1 MRPKQQTPLRLRFR
15 LKIRQQLM
23 IMFSVLLFIILAASF
38 LVVYSL
44 FEEAENRLWA
54 GRQRDAAQ
62 SAASQVRALVDQ
74 IQGALQAVADL
85 SPLAFTF
92 DTLQPILQVN
102 PTLLE
107 LAVISPNGR
116 IIARAFRT
124 VDAFFANTNDVS
136 STEWFEEARET
147 PIGFFYLGELSF
159 LSNGKP
165 YLTLATPTANGSV
178 VAALLNMESIS
189 EIMGRVRFGETGTA
203 YIAEAEGPVIAH
215 SDPNL
220 LAQSYN
226 LVGRPELP
234 LVEDQEL
241 VGRLGDA
248 FNRGD
253 EIVHTSDYT
262 NFQGKLV
269 LGTTKVLRGTDVI
282 IFVESAQEEIHAA
295 QHRAFR
301 ILAFLMGGIAIV
313 TIFIVR
319 QTIKRG
325 IETPIERLRMGAREV
340 AEGNLTHQ
348 VPISYRDE
356 IGEVTEAFNA
366 MTRQLRE
373 RTLQKARQDIRL
385 RALYEVVA
393 SSADVDVQL
402 SEALRIGTELL
413 GLEVGIISRI
423 EGDTYT
429 VLYAHTPDGSLKR
442 GQKFAFSQTYCDL
455 TYQANGLVSIE
466 NMGTS
471 DYKGHPCYTAFG
483 LESYLGVPLTVSG
496 KRFGTLNFSSSKP
509 RAEQFA
515 AFDKDFFLLMGQWVG
530 SLLERRQSESALVRR
545 DAILSAVSFTAQKLL
560 ASLEWENS
568 IEEILAQ
575 LGAATAAS
583 RVYIFQNQP
592 TLRDGQWFTD
602 QRYEWVAEGIKPEID
617 NPDLQNLNLSEAF
630 PRWVAELSEGRPI
643 SGVVRTFPDSERD
656 VLEAQD
662 IISIV
667 VLPIIVNGQWWGFI
681 GFDECLGERI
691 WDALELDLLRAVAS
705 DLGAAIARQQS
716 ELALLRRDA
725 LLVSVSLSQQQ
736 LLSNTRWED
745 VLPQILARLG
755 GSLSASRAY
764 IFQKLPYTPEG
775 KTLVDMRYEWVAE
788 NIPAFIDAPDMRE
801 LPISDIFP
809 DWLADFKAGRTV
821 SCSAK
826 TLTGSARDMLDSQGI
841 ISLAAV
847 PIFVDGQ
854 WWGLLGFD
862 ECLGERV
869 WDELELELLGT
880 MAANLGAAIARQKQE
895 VIVRESRER
904 LLQIAN
910 GLKGAIYEFFVDGD
924 QWRIGYISQG
934 IYAVS
939 GVTAEEVMADLGTL
953 IQHFHPQDIQPFVDS
968 VNAVLIDRS
977 NWQFEGRL
985 YHKETGELRWW
996 RGESV
1001 PTFTEDGRVIFKGI
1015 FLDVTERRQA
1025 QEQVQSQNEAL
1036 VKANRELAVARR
1048 QAEVAS
1054 KLKSQFLATMSHEL
1068 RTPLNAVIGYA
1079 QLQLA
1084 GMVGELTPDQ
1094 FAYQERILVNAQHL
1108 LHLINEVL
1116 DLSKIEAGRLELSE
1130 KPFNVRACLGEV
1142 MTQNKVLADNKGL
1155 VFTLEVDERLPE
1167 TLVGDYGRIK
1177 QIVINLVSN
1186 AIKFT
1191 DQGSVTVAA
1200 TLQDE
1205 STWRINVTDSGSG
1218 IPPHLQEVIFDEF
1231 HQAENGL
1238 DRGGTGLGLAIVRK
1252 LVLMMRGNIRLSS
1265 EVGRGSTFTVTLPLV
1280 TEVNKAEALSS
1291 SLEG

>member
-1 MRPKQQTPLRLRFR
+1 MRSKQRTPLRLRLR

-38 LVVYSL
+38 LVTYFL
-44 FEEAENRLWA
+44 FEESENSLWA

-62 SAASQVRALVDQ
+62 SAASQVRALLDQ
-74 IQGALQAVADL
+74 TQSALQAVADL

-102 PTLLE
+102 RWLLE
-107 LAVISPNGR
+107 LAVVSPNGR
-116 IIARAFRT
+116 VIARAFRT
-124 VDAFFANTNDVS
+124 TDDFFANTNDVS
-136 STEWFEEARET
+136 ATEWFQEAREA
-147 PIGFFYLGELSF
+147 PMGLFYLSELEF
-159 LSNGKP
+159 LPNGRP
-165 YLTLATPTANGSV
+165 YITLATPTANGSV
-178 VAALLNMESIS
+178 VAALLNMESLRDILA
-189 EIMGRVRFGETGTA
+189 RVRFGETGTA
-203 YIAEAEGPVIAH
+203 YIAEAEGLVIAH
-215 SDPNL
+215 SDPSL
-220 LAQSYN
+220 LAQGVD
-226 LVGRPELP
+226 LTGRPELP
-234 LVEDQEL
+234 IVEDQEL
-241 VGRLGDA
+241 VGRLGAA
-248 FNRGD
+248 FGS
-253 EIVHTSDYT
+253 SDDLVRVSNYT
-262 NFQGKLV
+262 NFHGVPV
-269 LGTTKVLRGTDVI
+269 LGTTKILRGTDIV
-282 IFVESAQEEIHAA
+282 IFVESAQEEIHAG
-295 QHRAFR
+295 QSRAFR
-301 ILAFLMGGIAIV
+301 TLVLLMGVIAAIAA
-313 TIFIVR
+313 FIVG
-319 QTIKRG
+319 QTIRRG
-325 IETPIERLRMGAREV
+325 VEKPIERLRTGAREV
-340 AEGNLTHQ
+340 AEGNLMHE

-356 IGEVTEAFNA
+356 IGEVTESFNA
-366 MTRQLRE
+366 MMRQLRE
-373 RTLQKARQDIRL
+373 RTMQKARQDIRL

-393 SSADVDVQL
+393 SSADVDAQL

-466 NMGTS
+466 NMGSS

-483 LESYLGVPLTVSG
+483 LESYIGVPLTVSG
-496 KRFGTLNFSSSKP
+496 KRFGTLNFSSGKP

-530 SLLERRQSESALVRR
+530 SLLERRQSELALVRR
-545 DAILSAVSFTAQKLL
+545 DAVLSAVSFTAQKLL
-560 ASLEWENS
+560 ASVEWENS

-575 LGAATAAS
+575 LGEATSAS
-583 RVYIFQNQP
+583 RVYIFQGQP
-592 TLRDGQWFTD
+592 MLRNGQWFVD

-617 NPDLQNLNLSEAF
+617 NPDLQNLNISELF
-630 PRWVAELSEGRPI
+630 PRWAAEFSEGRPI
-643 SGVVRTFPDSERD
+643 SGLVRTFPTSERN
-656 VLEAQD
+656 VLEVQD
-662 IISIV
+662 IVSIV
-667 VLPIIVNGQWWGFI
+667 VLPIMVDEQCWGFI
-681 GFDECLGERI
+681 GFDECLGERL
-691 WDALELDLLRAVAS
+691 WDDFEVDLLRAVAS
-705 DLGAAIARQQS
+705 DLGAAIARQQN
-716 ELALLRRDA
+716 ELMLLRRDA

-764 IFQKLPYTPEG
+764 VFQKLPHAPEG

-788 NIPAFIDAPDMRE
+788 GIDAFIDAPDMHE
-801 LPISDIFP
+801 LPISDLFP
-809 DWLADFKAGRTV
+809 DWLADFQAGRTV
-821 SCSAK
+821 SCLAREVQ
-826 TLTGSARDMLDSQGI
+826 GAARDVLNSQGI
-841 ISLAAV
+841 VSLAIV

-862 ECLGERV
+862 ECLGERF

-880 MAANLGAAIARQKQE
+880 MAANLGAAIARQSQE
-895 VIVRESRER
+895 AIVRESRER

-910 GLKGAIYEFFVDGD
+910 GLKGAIYEFFVEDG
-924 QWRIGYISQG
+924 QWRVGYISQG
-934 IYAVS
+934 IYTIS

-953 IQHFHPQDIQPFVDS
+953 IQHFHPQDVQPFIDS
-968 VNAVLIDRS
+968 VNAAINDSS

-985 YHKETGELRWW
+985 IHRETGELHWW

-1025 QEQVQSQNEAL
+1025 QEQVQTQNESL

-1094 FAYQERILVNAQHL
+1094 LAYQERILVNAQHL

-1116 DLSKIEAGRLELSE
+1116 DLSKIEAGRLEISE
-1130 KPFNVRACLGEV
+1130 RPFSVRACLGEV

-1155 VFTLEVDERLPE
+1155 AFTLEVDERLPE
-1167 TLVGDYGRIK
+1167 MLVGDYGRIK
-1177 QIVINLVSN
+1177 QIIINLVSN

-1191 DQGSVTVAA
+1191 DQGSVTVTA

-1205 STWRINVTDSGSG
+1205 ATWRISVTDSGSG

-1280 TEVNKAEALSS
+1280 TETNKVEALSS

>member
-1 MRPKQQTPLRLRFR
+1 MRLRKLSQAR
-15 LKIRQQLM
+15 LSVRTQLN
-23 IMFSVLLFIILAASF
+23 IIFISLISIALFIVGTLGILSGWETQWQLWQNRQIDALSNIGNQIREVINQGQRTLTF
-38 LVVYSL
+38 LKNIRDDEHFDDILNGTLQTSPSL
-44 FEEAENRLWA
+44 LEIALFDTNGQVIADSVRETTAFGDPNVI
-54 GRQRDAAQ
+54 AQ
-62 SAASQVRALVDQ
+62 S
-74 IQGALQAVADL
+74 
-85 SPLAFTF
+85 
-92 DTLQPILQVN
+92 
-102 PTLLE
+102 
-107 LAVISPNGR
+107 
-116 IIARAFRT
+116 
-124 VDAFFANTNDVS
+124 
-136 STEWFEEARET
+136 EWFEEALEA
-147 PIGFFYLGELSF
+147 PEGLFYLGELSF
-159 LSNGKP
+159 TAEGSP
-165 YLTLATPTANGSV
+165 YLILATTMPNGGVIATNLSMAFV
-178 VAALLNMESIS
+178 NDLLASN
-189 EIMGRVRFGETGTA
+189 RLGETGVA
-203 YIAEAEGPVIAH
+203 YLAEGEGELIAH
-215 SDPNL
+215 TDPSLVLARTSLLGRNEFPVTEDIEFIGELLGTSEKEGFVASNYINL
-220 LAQSYN
+220 
-226 LVGRPELP
+226 
-234 LVEDQEL
+234 
-241 VGRLGDA
+241 
-248 FNRGD
+248 
-253 EIVHTSDYT
+253 
-262 NFQGKLV
+262 QGVDV
-269 LGTTKVLRGTDVI
+269 LGTTKVIDGTDLVLFSEVSMAEINNLSRSRLGQIIAATIIVI
-282 IFVESAQEEIHAA
+282 IGTV
-295 QHRAFR
+295 
-301 ILAFLMGGIAIV
+301 ILVGQA
-313 TIFIVR
+313 VR
-319 QTIKRG
+319 RG
-325 IETPIERLRMGAREV
+325 VSRPLAKLVQGAREV
-340 AEGNLTHQ
+340 AAGNLMYQ

-356 IGEVTEAFNA
+356 IGEVTESFNA

-373 RTLQKARQDIRL
+373 RTVQRARQDIRL

-466 NMGTS
+466 NMGSS
-471 DYKGHPCYTAFG
+471 DYKGHPCYTTFG
-483 LESYLGVPLTVSG
+483 LESYIGVPLTVGG
-496 KRFGTLNFSSSKP
+496 KRFGTLNFSSGKP
-509 RAEQFA
+509 RTEQFA

-530 SLLERRQSESALVRR
+530 SLLERRQSELALLRR
-545 DAILSAVSFTAQKLL
+545 DAILSAVSFAEQKLL
-560 ASLEWENS
+560 SSVEWENS
-568 IEEILAQ
+568 VEEILAR
-575 LGAATAAS
+575 LGESAAAS

-592 TLRDGQWFTD
+592 TLRDGQWFSR
-602 QRYEWVAEGIKPEID
+602 QRYEWVAEGIQPEID
-617 NPDLQNLNLSEAF
+617 NPELQNLNMSAAF
-630 PRWVAELSEGRPI
+630 PRWVAELSEGRLI
-643 SGVVRTFPDSERD
+643 SGLVRDFEASEREI
-656 VLEAQD
+656 LEPQA
-662 IISIV
+662 IV
-667 VLPIIVNGQWWGFI
+667 SLIVLPIMVDGRWWGFI
-681 GFDECLGERI
+681 GFDECLGERL
-691 WDALELDLLRAVAS
+691 WDALEIDLLRAVAS

-725 LLVSVSLSQQQ
+725 LLASVSLSQQQ
-736 LLSNTRWED
+736 LLTNARWES
-745 VLPQILARLG
+745 VLPQILMRLG
-755 GSLSASRAY
+755 GALSASRAY
-764 IFQKLPYTPEG
+764 IFQKLPDSPEG
-775 KTLVDMRYEWVAE
+775 KTLVDMRYEWVADG
-788 NIPAFIDAPDMRE
+788 IDAFIDAPNMHE

-809 DWLADFKAGRTV
+809 AWLADFQAGRVV
-821 SCSAK
+821 SQAAK
-826 TLTGSARDMLDSQGI
+826 DVEGTAREVLDSQGI
-841 ISLAAV
+841 VSLAV
-847 PIFVDGQ
+847 IPIFVEGQ

-880 MAANLGAAIARQKQE
+880 MAANLGAAIARQNQE
-895 VIVRESRER
+895 VILRESRER

-910 GLKGAIYEFFVDGD
+910 GLKGAIYEFFVEGD

-939 GVTAEEVMADLGTL
+939 GVTAEEVMADLGAL
-953 IQHFHPQDIQPFVDS
+953 VRHFHPQDVQPFVDS
-968 VNAVLIDRS
+968 VNAVLLDRS

-985 YHKETGELRWW
+985 YHRETGELRWW

-1001 PTFTEDGRVIFKGI
+1001 PTFTDDGRVVFEGI

-1025 QEQVQSQNEAL
+1025 QEQVQTQNEAL
-1036 VKANRELAVARR
+1036 VKANRQLAVARR

-1130 KPFNVRACLGEV
+1130 RPFSVRACLGEV

-1155 VFTLEVDERLPE
+1155 AFTLEVDDRLPE

-1177 QIVINLVSN
+1177 QIIINLVSN

-1191 DQGSVTVAA
+1191 DEGSVTVAA

-1205 STWRINVTDSGSG
+1205 AMWRISVTDSGSG
-1218 IPPHLQEVIFDEF
+1218 IPSHLQEVIFDEF

-1280 TEVNKAEALSS
+1280 TEANKAEALS
-1291 SLEG
+1291 LGIEG